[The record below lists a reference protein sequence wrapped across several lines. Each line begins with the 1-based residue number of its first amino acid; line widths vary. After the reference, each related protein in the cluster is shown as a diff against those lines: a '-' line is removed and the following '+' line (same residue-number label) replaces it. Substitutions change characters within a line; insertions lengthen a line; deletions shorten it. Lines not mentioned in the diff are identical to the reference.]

1 MFKPHTFLLLSC
13 TKESNNVT
21 EKEKICRHSRDHAI
35 CNVRIHA
42 VTSGAADVMFIENS
56 TIESLGTKIYVLKYL
71 HRHLKKT
78 FWNIEC
84 HRCLCI
90 ISKTTY
96 SKYDKWNK
104 FE

>member
-71 HRHLKKT
+71 HRHLKKVFGT
-78 FWNIEC
+78 LNVIFSC
-84 HRCLCI
+84 VL
-90 ISKTTY
+90 
-96 SKYDKWNK
+96 
-104 FE
+104 